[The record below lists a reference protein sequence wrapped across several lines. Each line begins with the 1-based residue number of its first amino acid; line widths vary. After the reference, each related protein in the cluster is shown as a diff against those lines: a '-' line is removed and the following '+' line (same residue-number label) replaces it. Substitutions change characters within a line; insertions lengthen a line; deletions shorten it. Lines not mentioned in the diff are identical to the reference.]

1 VEENNSE
8 NTSEDNGDADSG
20 EDTSGSETDSETD
33 NSGTDESSETQEDGA
48 DARGEKSG
56 GEKEDSKGSKGDK
69 KSNSKP
75 TKKSLSKERIKSE
88 IAKAKQK
95 IANRIL
101 SAMAD
106 TYSAINETT
115 KIALMQSLSDTENFK
130 KYVQKQ
136 NQTAMDWYSDTQI
149 YNDQIM
155 LGDPY
160 GALFGSAQDNLMND
174 MINEQYKSGYGLG
187 LQ

>member
-1 VEENNSE
+1 MEENNTETESRTESDGDSDSGE
-8 NTSEDNGDADSG
+8 NTSESEAESEAGDSR
-20 EDTSGSETDSETD
+20 
-33 NSGTDESSETQEDGA
+33 TDEANAEDG
-48 DARGEKSG
+48 DDVGREESG
-56 GEKEDSKGSKGDK
+56 GEKTDAKETKGNK
-69 KSNSKP
+69 KSKSGTKSKQ
-75 TKKSLSKERIKSE
+75 TKERIKTE
-88 IAKAKQK
+88 VAKAKQK

-115 KIALMQSLSDTENFK
+115 KIALIQSLADTENYK
-130 KYVQKQ
+130 KYIQKQ
-136 NQTAMDWYSDTQI
+136 NEDALAWYSDEQV
-149 YNDQIM
+149 YRDQQM

-174 MINEQYKSGYGLG
+174 MINEQYKPGYGLG